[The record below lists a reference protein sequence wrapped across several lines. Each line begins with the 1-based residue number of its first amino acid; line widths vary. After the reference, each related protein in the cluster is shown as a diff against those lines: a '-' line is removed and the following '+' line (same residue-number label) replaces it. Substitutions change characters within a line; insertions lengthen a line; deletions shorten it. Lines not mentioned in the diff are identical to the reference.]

1 MLVLAFMLGGCE
13 ANPVVAPEGI
23 VSDRELPRRPW
34 TPELHP
40 VPGAIGRPPYAELLT
55 LSQAVARVVNFDPS
69 IKAAF
74 LEIEAKHGEEA
85 QAAVK
90 PNPELALEVENFA
103 GTREKQGFE
112 TAEETLSISQTIE
125 LGDKR
130 LKRLRAAHLDASLA
144 GWDFEAARLQAA
156 LQAAQ
161 AFVDVLA
168 AQERLKVQRDFVA
181 IANKTRESVDARVSG
196 GRASPIELD
205 RAIVAVARARA
216 QARGEEARLDTAK
229 RRLAALW
236 GSDRPDFGRAA
247 GRLGRSRAVPSIE
260 RVKAYLEQ
268 NPALARWSDGIGH
281 RVALRDVEKSRA
293 IRDIKLSAGV
303 RRFNEDDSVAAVAS
317 VAVPLQIFDRN
328 LGAIAAAERRIA
340 KAEHEERA
348 ARNQLVGALVEALGA
363 LKVAAT
369 LLAALEG
376 EVLPAAQRAFER
388 TQLGYSEGRFD
399 ILNVL
404 EAQRS
409 VFEARLDA
417 VTARAE
423 YEKARVQVEALIGRN
438 LNGL

>member
-34 TPELHP
+34 TPELHR
-40 VPGAIGRPPYAELLT
+40 VPGAIGRPPYAVRLT
-55 LSQAVARVVNFDPS
+55 LSQAVAQVVNYDPG

-74 LEIEAKHGEEA
+74 LEIEAKHGEAA

-103 GTREKQGFE
+103 GTKEKQGFE

-196 GRASPIELD
+196 GRASPIDLD

-388 TQLGYSEGRFD
+388 S
-399 ILNVL
+399 
-404 EAQRS
+404 
-409 VFEARLDA
+409 
-417 VTARAE
+417 VTARA
-423 YEKARVQVEALIGRN
+423 
-438 LNGL
+438 GLTF